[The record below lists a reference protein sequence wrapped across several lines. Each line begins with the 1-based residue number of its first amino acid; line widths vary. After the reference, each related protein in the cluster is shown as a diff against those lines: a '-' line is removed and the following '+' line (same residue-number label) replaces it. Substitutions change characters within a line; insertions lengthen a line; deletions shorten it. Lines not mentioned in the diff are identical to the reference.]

1 MDVLEKKEKP
11 KEEKPVVAQPE
22 PKPDLECSPDGL
34 AEWAAIDCR
43 WVPSGRLRFAVFGLP
58 LTASFVPLPQGLVL
72 TD

>member
-22 PKPDLECSPDGL
+22 PKPDLECSPDGV

-43 WVPSGRLRFAVFGLP
+43 WVPSGRLRVNGFTCAV
-58 LTASFVPLPQGLVL
+58 VGLV
-72 TD
+72 TAD